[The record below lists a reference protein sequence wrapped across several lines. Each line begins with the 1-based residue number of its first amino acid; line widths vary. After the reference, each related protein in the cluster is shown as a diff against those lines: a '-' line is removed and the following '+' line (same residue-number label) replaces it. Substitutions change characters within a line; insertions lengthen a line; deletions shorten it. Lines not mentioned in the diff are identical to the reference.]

1 MTAIIED
8 PIQLRSKILVW
19 AITTNVTDL
28 IETMPPLGNYTSGVQ
43 SKKKITN
50 SRWHNFLPTSLSFN
64 KMVHPFPKGCKQEGK
79 EENLS
84 FAGL

>member
-50 SRWHNFLPTSLSFN
+50 AYVGIIF
-64 KMVHPFPKGCKQEGK
+64 CQEAYLLTK
-79 EENLS
+79 
-84 FAGL
+84 

>member
-43 SKKKITN
+43 SKKKNKKHT
-50 SRWHNFLPTSLSFN
+50 RLHNFLPRSLSFD
-64 KMVHPFPKGCKQEGK
+64 KIVHPFPEGCKLEGK
-79 EENLS
+79 
-84 FAGL
+84 

>member
-43 SKKKITN
+43 SKKITN
-50 SRWHNFLPTSLSFN
+50 TQATRQGGEFELCWFHISPTVE
-64 KMVHPFPKGCKQEGK
+64 KIIY
-79 EENLS
+79 
-84 FAGL
+84 